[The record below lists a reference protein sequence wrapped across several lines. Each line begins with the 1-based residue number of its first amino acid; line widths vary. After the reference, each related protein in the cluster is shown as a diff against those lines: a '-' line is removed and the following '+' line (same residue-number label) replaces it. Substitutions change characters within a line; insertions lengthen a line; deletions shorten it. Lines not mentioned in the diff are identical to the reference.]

1 MMQPSTA
8 RGLVT
13 ERTLWIGGAQWAG
26 KTTVA
31 QILAM
36 RHGLVHYSYDYHD
49 ARAHMTKAMSQPD
62 RYPHRS
68 TIRSAD
74 DEWVETS
81 PRAMAQ
87 RAMQSFRERFV
98 MVLEELAALPGSTA
112 TLAEGWGL
120 RPDLVLP
127 HLHSPRQAVFL
138 VPSDGFREQQLR
150 DLPRARAFPADLRV
164 SDPDRAQRNRIAR
177 DILLAQDVVE
187 SAERLG
193 LRVITI
199 DGSLPP
205 DEIALALE
213 EHFRPYLEP
222 WLY

>member
-98 MVLEELAALPGSTA
+98 MVLEELAALPGSTPI
-112 TLAEGWGL
+112 LADGWGL

-138 VPSDGFREQQLR
+138 VPSESPRYPSMQEPMPIDRSILFFVATAIAELLCSA
-150 DLPRARAFPADLRV
+150 LPGRMVNAGNSV
-164 SDPDRAQRNRIAR
+164 
-177 DILLAQDVVE
+177 
-187 SAERLG
+187 
-193 LRVITI
+193 T
-199 DGSLPP
+199 PP
-205 DEIALALE
+205 
-213 EHFRPYLEP
+213 
-222 WLY
+222 